1 MMTSVHHIPPF
12 EGGVRE
18 LENTPR
24 NLGLTIYFSCI
35 LLGNRKLVV

>member
-18 LENTPR
+18 LENTPQEFWI
-24 NLGLTIYFSCI
+24 NDLF
-35 LLGNRKLVV
+35 